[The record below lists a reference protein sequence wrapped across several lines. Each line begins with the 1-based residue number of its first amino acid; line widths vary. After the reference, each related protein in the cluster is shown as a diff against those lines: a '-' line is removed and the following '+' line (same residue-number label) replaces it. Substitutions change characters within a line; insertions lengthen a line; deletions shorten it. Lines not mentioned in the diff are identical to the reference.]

1 MSVLLLVTRF
11 FYKQRSFSTL
21 PQYCLTFSWFELQ
34 MLLRCY
40 LIRIRIIIMRHY
52 AEILFILHFFSMSRP
67 RTMYIVSVWS
77 IFHFHLHFHYY
88 QSCIIS
94 WIQTYLFFCL
104 YFRISYHFWIITWVK
119 NANNL
124 QITKASGCC
133 LAFAWFFANFSLAWL
148 TKVLLI
154 KKACI
159 CSNKFPMCINILH
172 VIVLNKL
179 KLRTDH

>member
-1 MSVLLLVTRF
+1 MRRYFLYYIF
-11 FYKQRSFSTL
+11 F
-21 PQYCLTFSWFELQ
+21 PCLDLGRCISYLCDLFFIFTFIF
-34 MLLRCY
+34 
-40 LIRIRIIIMRHY
+40 III
-52 AEILFILHFFSMSRP
+52 SR
-67 RTMYIVSVWS
+67 
-77 IFHFHLHFHYY
+77 
-88 QSCIIS
+88 IIS

-124 QITKASGCC
+124 QITKASRCC

>member
-40 LIRIRIIIMRHY
+40 LIHIRIIIMRHY

-77 IFHFHLHFHYY
+77 IFHFHLHFHYD
-88 QSCIIS
+88 QSYNLMNTVILVSLLI
-94 WIQTYLFFCL
+94 FENM
-104 YFRISYHFWIITWVK
+104 SYHFWIITWVK

-154 KKACI
+154 KK
-159 CSNKFPMCINILH
+159 SVYLFQ
-172 VIVLNKL
+172 
-179 KLRTDH
+179 